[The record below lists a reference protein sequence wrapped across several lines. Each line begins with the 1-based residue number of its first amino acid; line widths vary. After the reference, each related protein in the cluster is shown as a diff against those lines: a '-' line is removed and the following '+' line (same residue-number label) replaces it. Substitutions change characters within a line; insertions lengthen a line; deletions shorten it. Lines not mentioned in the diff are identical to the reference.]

1 MSELT
6 VLNLGTNRLIA
17 VTAKA
22 NGQGAHIVR
31 SGSADLP
38 SVEPAPLRAAAEKCG
53 VGGERVALVIERGR
67 AILRDLELPEGTP
80 EELVSMVRFQVER
93 ELPLPVEQVR
103 YSYVETGR
111 SGGKVRVQVAAVPRD
126 LIDPALAA
134 AEGAGLKVSGVY
146 ISSYGLLALSPNG
159 EPVVLIEVAG
169 GEAEILV
176 ASGGRMEFSRT
187 ATLGESASADALARE
202 VDRTLRAYAAKSPGT
217 EVQKVVLAGEGEAA
231 AALAKDLGELLARPV
246 AQAGPGDLET
256 APAAG
261 LCLGILKGRP
271 IPDLLHPPVAS
282 RRFRP
287 KAGHRVGALAAL
299 VLLMLVLWSQV
310 AISDKRR
317 ELERKRGELRDL
329 GPRVTDVTQMHAQTE
344 LALQWTTYRKVW
356 FDTMEMLQKNVTP
369 TQLWISGSTF
379 DETGSIRLQ
388 GKAQGHKDVTTFVE
402 ALKKSGQFE
411 SVKADKNSPNN
422 DRNTSYKQDFVITG
436 QLAGYG
442 NGKAKK

>member
-1 MSELT
+1 VNELT
-6 VLNLGTNRLIA
+6 VLNLGANRLVA

-22 NGQGAHIVR
+22 NGQGPQIVR
-31 SGSADLP
+31 SGSAELTA
-38 SVEPAPLRAAAEKCG
+38 VEAAPLRAAAEKCG
-53 VGGERVALVIERGR
+53 VAGERVALVVERGR
-67 AILRDLELPEGTP
+67 AILRDLELPEGSP

-93 ELPLPVEQVR
+93 ELPLPLEQVR

-111 SGGKVRVQVAAVPRD
+111 AGGKVRVQVAAVPRD

-146 ISSYGLLALSPNG
+146 VSSYGLLALSPNG
-159 EPVVLIEVAG
+159 EPAVLIEVAG

-187 ATLGESASADALARE
+187 ASLGQTASADALARE
-202 VDRTLRAYAAKSPGT
+202 VDRTLRAYAAKAPGT
-217 EVQKVVLAGEGEAA
+217 EVRKVVLAGEGAA
-231 AALAKDLGELLARPV
+231 AAELAKGLGELLARPV

-271 IPDLLHPPVAS
+271 IPDLLHPPVLS

-287 KAGHRVGALAAL
+287 KAGHRIGALAAL
-299 VLLMLVLWSQV
+299 VAVMLIVWSQV
-310 AISDKRR
+310 AIADKRG
-317 ELERKRGELRDL
+317 ELERKRAELKAL
-329 GPRVTDVTQMHAQTE
+329 EPRVASVNRMHEQSAR
-344 LALQWTTYRKVW
+344 ALQWSTDRKVW
-356 FDTMEMLQKNVTP
+356 FETLEMLQKIVNP
-369 TQLWISGSTF
+369 TNLWISGATF
-379 DETGSIRLQ
+379 DETGSVRLQ
-388 GKAQGHKDVTTFVE
+388 GKAQGHKDVTAFVT
-402 ALKKSGQFE
+402 ALEKSGQFTAI
-411 SVKADKNSPNN
+411 KADKNSPNN

-436 QLAGYG
+436 HLAGF

>member
-6 VLNLGTNRLIA
+6 VLNLGASRLIA

-31 SGSADLP
+31 SGSAELA
-38 SVEPAPLRAAAEKCG
+38 SVEAGPLRAAAEKCG
-53 VGGERVALVIERGR
+53 VSGERVALVIERGR

-93 ELPLPVEQVR
+93 ELPLPIEQVR

-111 SGGKVRVQVAAVPRD
+111 AGGKVRIQVAAVPRD
-126 LIDPALAA
+126 MIDPAVAA

-146 ISSYGLLALSPNG
+146 VSSYGLLALSPNG

-176 ASGGRMEFSRT
+176 ANGGRMEFSRT
-187 ATLGESASADALARE
+187 VSLGEVASADALARE
-202 VDRTLRAYAAKSPGT
+202 IDRTLRAYAAKSPGT
-217 EVQKVVLAGEGEAA
+217 EVRNVVLAGEGEAA
-231 AALAKDLGELLARPV
+231 TALAKSLGELLARPV

-261 LCLGILKGRP
+261 LCLGLLRGRP

-287 KAGHRVGALAAL
+287 KAKHRVGALAAL
-299 VLLMLVLWSQV
+299 VLLMLVVWSQV
-310 AISDKRR
+310 AIADKRS
-317 ELERKRGELRDL
+317 ELDRKRAELKL
-329 GPRVTDVTQMHAQTE
+329 LEPRVAAVNRMHQQTE
-344 LALQWTTYRKVW
+344 RALQWTTYRKVW
-356 FDTMEMLQKNVTP
+356 FETLEMLQKNVTP
-369 TQLWISGSTF
+369 TQLWISSATF
-379 DETGSIRLQ
+379 EETGSVRLQ
-388 GKAQGHKDVTTFVE
+388 GKAQGHKEVTAFVE
-402 ALKKSGQFE
+402 ALKKSGQFD
-411 SVKADKNSPNN
+411 SIKADKNSPNN
-422 DRNTSYKQDFVITG
+422 DRNTNYRQDFVVTG
-436 QLAGYG
+436 QLAGS

>member
-6 VLNLGTNRLIA
+6 VLNLGTNRLVA
-17 VTAKA
+17 VTAKV
-22 NGQGAHIVR
+22 NGQGPHIVR
-31 SGSADLP
+31 SGAADLA
-38 SVEPAPLRAAAEKCG
+38 SVEAGPLKAAAEKCG
-53 VGGERVALVIERGR
+53 VGAERVALVIERGR

-93 ELPLPVEQVR
+93 ELPLPIDQVR

-111 SGGKVRVQVAAVPRD
+111 AGGKVRVQVAAVPRD

-146 ISSYGLLALSPNG
+146 VSSYGLLALSSHG

-176 ASGGRMEFSRT
+176 ANGGRMEFSRT
-187 ATLGESASADALARE
+187 ATLGDTASADALARE
-202 VDRTLRAYAAKSPGT
+202 VDRTLRAYAAKAPGI
-217 EVQKVVLAGEGEAA
+217 EVRKVILAGEGEAA
-231 AALAKDLGELLARPV
+231 AALAKDLGELLARPI

-261 LCLGILKGRP
+261 LCFGLLKGRP

-299 VLLMLVLWSQV
+299 VVLMALLWSQV
-310 AISDKRR
+310 AISDKRS
-317 ELERKRGELRDL
+317 ELARKRDELKAL
-329 GPRVTDVTQMHAQTE
+329 EPRVAAVTKMHAQTE

-356 FDTMEMLQKNVTP
+356 FETFEMLQKNVTP
-369 TQLWISGSTF
+369 TQLWISSSSF
-379 DETGSIRLQ
+379 EETGAIRLQ
-388 GKAQGHKDVTTFVE
+388 GKALGHKEVTALVE

-436 QLAGYG
+436 QLAGFA